1 MIFPVISCFPA
12 NCQGL
17 ERKEEKTLIP
27 CNGKKNYEIKIC
39 LLDRLSDQQS
49 YGARGLL
56 DFLTYRVTGLG
67 DLKVDVTVA
76 SITNTAVEQV

>member
-1 MIFPVISCFPA
+1 MSS
-12 NCQGL
+12 L

-39 LLDRLSDQQS
+39 LLDRLSDLQS

-56 DFLTYRVTGLG
+56 DFLTYRVIGLG